1 MDYSLERG
9 RDSFNTMTWEK
20 KRSAEGIP
28 TGKEHITVRQ
38 LFIKNFEDFRYLKVT
53 FIKIS

>member
-1 MDYSLERG
+1 
-9 RDSFNTMTWEK
+9 MTWEK

-28 TGKEHITVRQ
+28 TGKERITVRQ
-38 LFIKNFEDFRYLKVT
+38 LFIKNFEDFSYLKVS